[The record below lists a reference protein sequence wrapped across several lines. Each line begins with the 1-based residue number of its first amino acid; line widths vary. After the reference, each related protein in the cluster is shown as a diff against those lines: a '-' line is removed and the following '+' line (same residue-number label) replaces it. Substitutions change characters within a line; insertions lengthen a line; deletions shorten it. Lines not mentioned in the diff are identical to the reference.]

1 MMVKVQVMDWY
12 VIGIEY
18 RSDTRCRRLLTVSSS
33 CGCNSWQLPS
43 MVVVNV
49 VPWTEVTI
57 VPDVR

>member
-43 MVVVNV
+43 MVVVSTTPSIV
-49 VPWTEVTI
+49 VWIE
-57 VPDVR
+57 PDVR